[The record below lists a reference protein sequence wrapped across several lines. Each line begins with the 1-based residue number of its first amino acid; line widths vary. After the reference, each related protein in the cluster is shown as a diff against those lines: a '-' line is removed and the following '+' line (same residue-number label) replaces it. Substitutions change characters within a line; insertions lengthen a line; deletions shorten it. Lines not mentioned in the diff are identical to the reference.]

1 MAIRKPTNETNAKTE
16 TTKKNTNH
24 VAIVNIIGTL
34 DSVFVGKKYAYA
46 TIKVNDGDYYSLFK
60 VAFPP
65 DYDFPDDGQEIHC
78 HANMKSFKGNIS
90 FYALT

>member
-1 MAIRKPTNETNAKTE
+1 MAIRKSTNETNAKKE
-16 TTKKNTNH
+16 TNH

-60 VAFPP
+60 VAFPL
-65 DYDFPDDGQEIHC
+65 DYDFPDDGQEINC
-78 HANMKSFKGNIS
+78 QANIKSFKGEIS
-90 FYALT
+90 FYAFT